1 MLTEDF
7 DKHIQEFDFK
17 SKVLL
22 DTKGRDYTRNGED
35 RLRNFKEGED
45 LGIPALKHCFLLA
58 KKQFNAIHSY
68 IAGFGESEPIDQRLF
83 DLSNFCKLMYCL
95 IKELEE
101 AKITSSK
108 TNLSTRDEAI
118 KDAYSKLL
126 SFSDSVKN

>member
-1 MLTEDF
+1 MLTKDFERTVQDF
-7 DKHIQEFDFK
+7 DLKAK
-17 SKVLL
+17 ALL

-68 IAGFGESEPIDQRLF
+68 IMGYGESEPIEQRLF

-95 IKELEE
+95 IKELEG
-101 AKITSSK
+101 AKFTPPK
-108 TNLSTRDEAI
+108 TELSTRDEAI
-118 KDAYSKLL
+118 LKAHNNLL
-126 SFSDSVKN
+126 SFSNSVKN